1 MTSSEE
7 IEDLVEH
14 LVDERGITCISELTR
29 AEQFKLAKYVLRKNH
44 MYMQVLHMMQ
54 KPITKYL
61 FDTNRL

>member
-1 MTSSEE
+1 MTSTEE
-7 IEDLVEH
+7 IEDFVEH
-14 LVDERGITCISELTR
+14 LVDERGITCISEMTR
-29 AEQFKLAKYVLRKNH
+29 AEQFKLAKWVLMKNQ